1 MNVLFKGYVPT
12 KDKKSLIPFKNCV
25 PLESVQNCSEYA
37 GVLAEDIVLI
47 DVDDY
52 EQSEIMM
59 DIVEEKQ
66 IDCIVYETRRGKHFF
81 FKNKNPDGTY
91 IVEKCG
97 TSATGTKIAC
107 GLPADVKVG
116 LKNSYAVLKYQGK
129 CREIIW
135 GYEKDAV
142 IGPLPKFFLPLKT
155 SMEFLDKKA
164 GDGRNQSLFNYILTL
179 QSNDFSKDEARE
191 TIRIINDF
199 VLKEKLSEE
208 EINTILRDDA
218 FAKPIF
224 FKNKTFLFNKFA
236 TYLKNNNSIVKIND
250 QLHIYKDGVYVNG
263 YKRIESEMIRHI
275 PDLNKAKRTEVL
287 SYMDILIGENAKPSD
302 ANFIAFKNGVYNLMT
317 NELEPFDPSRI
328 ITNKIPWDYNAN
340 AYSELVDKTLNKMA
354 CFDKDIRALLEE
366 AIGYCFY
373 RRNELRKFFI
383 LIGERQNGKSTYLAM
398 IENLLGR
405 ENISSLDL
413 RELGDRF
420 KTAEL
425 FGKLANIG
433 DDIEDEF
440 IPNPAILKKLTSGNT
455 VNAERKG
462 TDPFDFNN
470 YSKLLF
476 SANNIPRIKDK
487 TGAVMSRLIIV
498 PFNATFTKDDPDY
511 DPYIKYKLIQ
521 QESMEYLIVLGIKAL
536 KRILENKAFTKS
548 AAVDIQLDEYE
559 KNNHPILLFFEEEP
573 KIENESTSSVYRK
586 YHEFCIANNF
596 NPMSNIE
603 FSKQVKRHYGYEI
616 VDKKI
621 AGKKYRIF
629 VKKED
634 DDK

>member
-1 MNVLFKGYVPT
+1 MTELFKGYVPT
-12 KDKKSLIPFKNCV
+12 KDKKSLISFKDCV
-25 PLESVQNCSEYA
+25 PLESVQKCSEYA
-37 GVLAEDIVLI
+37 GVLAQDIVLI
-47 DVDDY
+47 DIDDY

-66 IDCIVYETRRGKHFF
+66 INCVVYETSRGKHFF
-81 FKNKNPDGTY
+81 FKNIDSNGEP

-107 GLPADVKVG
+107 GLQADVKVG

-129 CREIIW
+129 YREIIW
-135 GYEKDAV
+135 GYEEDAV
-142 IGPLPKFFLPLKT
+142 LGPLPKYFLPLKT
-155 SMEFLDKKA
+155 KMDFLNMKT
-164 GDGRNQSLFNYILTL
+164 GDGRNQSLFEYILTL
-179 QSNDFSKDEARE
+179 QSHDLSKEEARE

-199 VLKEKLSEE
+199 ILEEKLSDA
-208 EINTILRDDA
+208 EIDTILRDDA

-224 FKNKTFLFNKFA
+224 YKNKTFLFNKFA
-236 TYLKNNNSIVKIND
+236 AYLKSNNSIIKIND

-263 YKRIESEMIRHI
+263 DRRIEAEMIKHI
-275 PDLNKAKRTEVL
+275 PDLTKAKRQEVL
-287 SYMDILIGENAKPSD
+287 SYMDIFIGENAKPSD
-302 ANFIAFKNGVYNLMT
+302 ANYIAFKNGVYNLMT
-317 NELEPFDPSRI
+317 DELEPFSPDRI
-328 ITNKIPWDYNAN
+328 ITNKIPWDYNPN
-340 AYSELVDKTLNKMA
+340 AYSEVADKTLNKMA

-383 LIGERQNGKSTYLAM
+383 LTGERQNGKSTYLSM
-398 IENLLGR
+398 IEHLLGQ

-413 RELGDRF
+413 NELGKTF

-440 IPNPAILKKLTSGNT
+440 IANPAILKKLTAGNS
-455 VNAERKG
+455 VNAEKKYG
-462 TDPFDFNN
+462 NPFDFSN

-498 PFNATFTKDDPDY
+498 PFNATFTKDDPDF

-521 QESMEYLIVLGIKAL
+521 QEPMEYLVRIGIEAL

-548 AAVDIQLDEYE
+548 KAVDVQLDEYE
-559 KNNHPILLFFEEEP
+559 KNNNPILLFFDEDV
-573 KIENESTSSVYRK
+573 KIENEPTNSVYRK

-603 FSKQVKRHYGYEI
+603 FSKQVKRHFKFEI

-621 AGKKYRIF
+621 GGKKYRIF
-629 VKKED
+629 VKQKEV
-634 DDK
+634 

>member
-1 MNVLFKGYVPT
+1 MELFRGYVPT

-37 GVLAEDIVLI
+37 GVLAEGVVLI
-47 DVDDY
+47 DIDDY

-66 IDCIVYETRRGKHFF
+66 INCIVYETSRGKHFF
-81 FKNKNPDGTY
+81 FKNQRADGTP

-107 GLPADVKVG
+107 GLAADVKVG
-116 LKNSYAVLKYQGK
+116 LKNSYAVLKYQNK

-135 GYEKDAV
+135 GYEEDAIV
-142 IGPLPKFFLPLKT
+142 DPLPSFFTPLKT
-155 SMEFLDKKA
+155 EMDFLNMKV

-179 QSNDFSKDEARE
+179 QSQDFSKDEARE
-191 TIRIINDF
+191 TIRMINDF
-199 VLKEKLSEE
+199 VLKEKLSES
-208 EINTILRDDA
+208 EIETILRDDA
-218 FAKPIF
+218 FKKPIF
-224 FKNKTFLFNKFA
+224 FKGKTFLFNKFA

-263 YKRIESEMIRHI
+263 YKKIEAEMIRLI

-287 SYMDILIGENAKPSD
+287 SYVDILIGDSVKPSD
-302 ANFIAFKNGVYNLMT
+302 ANFIAFNNGIYNIMT
-317 NELEPFDPSRI
+317 DELESFNPSKI
-328 ITNKIPWDYNAN
+328 ITNKIPWDYNPD
-340 AYSELVDKTLNKMA
+340 AYCELVDRTLNKMA
-354 CFDKDIRALLEE
+354 CFDKDIRLLLEE

-398 IENLLGR
+398 VENVLGQ

-413 RELGDRF
+413 RELGAQF

-440 IPNPAILKKLTSGNT
+440 IPNPAILKKLTSGNP
-455 VNAERKG
+455 VNAEKKG
-462 TDPFDFNN
+462 QDPFDFSN

-498 PFNATFTKDDPDY
+498 PFNATFTKEDPDY

-521 QESMEYLIVLGIKAL
+521 PEAAEYLVKLGVDAL

-548 AAVDIQLDEYE
+548 KAVDIQLTEYE
-559 KNNHPILLFFEEEP
+559 KNNNPILLFFEEEP
-573 KIENESTSSVYRK
+573 KIENEPTSTTYRK
-586 YHEFCIANNF
+586 YHEFCSANNF

-603 FSKQVKRHYGYEI
+603 FSKQVKRHYGFEI

-621 AGKKYRIF
+621 AGKKYRVF
-629 VKKED
+629 VKKES
-634 DDK
+634 

>member
-1 MNVLFKGYVPT
+1 MMELFKGYVPT
-12 KDKKSLIPFKNCV
+12 KDKKSLISFKDCV
-25 PLESVQNCSEYA
+25 PLESVQRCSEYA
-37 GVLAEDIVLI
+37 GVLAQDVVLI
-47 DVDDY
+47 DIDDY

-66 IDCIVYETRRGKHFF
+66 INCVVYETSRGKHFF
-81 FKNKNPDGTY
+81 FKNIDSNGEP

-107 GLPADVKVG
+107 GLQADVKVG

-129 CREIIW
+129 YREIIW
-135 GYEKDAV
+135 GYEEDA
-142 IGPLPKFFLPLKT
+142 ILGTLPKYFLPLKT
-155 SMEFLDKKA
+155 KMDFLNMKT
-164 GDGRNQSLFNYILTL
+164 GDGRNQSLFEYILTL
-179 QSNDFSKDEARE
+179 QSHDLSKEEARE

-199 VLKEKLSEE
+199 ILEEKLSDA
-208 EINTILRDDA
+208 EIDTILRDDA

-224 FKNKTFLFNKFA
+224 YKNKTFLFNKFA
-236 TYLKNNNSIVKIND
+236 AYLKSNNSIIKIND

-263 YKRIESEMIRHI
+263 DRRIEAEMIKHI
-275 PDLNKAKRTEVL
+275 PVLTKAKRQEVL
-287 SYMDILIGENAKPSD
+287 SYMDIFIGENAKPSD
-302 ANFIAFKNGVYNLMT
+302 ANYIAFKNGVYNLMT
-317 NELEPFDPSRI
+317 DELEPFSPDRI
-328 ITNKIPWDYNAN
+328 ITNKIPWDYNPN
-340 AYSELVDKTLNKMA
+340 AYSEVADKTLNKMA

-383 LIGERQNGKSTYLAM
+383 LTGERQNGKSTYLSM
-398 IENLLGR
+398 IEHLLGP

-413 RELGDRF
+413 NELGKTF

-440 IPNPAILKKLTSGNT
+440 IANPAILKKLTAGNS
-455 VNAERKG
+455 VNAEKKYG
-462 TDPFDFNN
+462 NPFDFNN

-498 PFNATFTKDDPDY
+498 PFNATFTKDDPDF

-521 QESMEYLIVLGIKAL
+521 QEPMEYLVRIGIEAL

-548 AAVDIQLDEYE
+548 KAVDVQLDEYE
-559 KNNHPILLFFEEEP
+559 KNNNPILLFFDEDV
-573 KIENESTSSVYRK
+573 KIENEPTNSVYRK

-596 NPMSNIE
+596 NPMSKIE
-603 FSKQVKRHYGYEI
+603 FSKQVKRHFKFEI

-621 AGKKYRIF
+621 GGKKYRIF
-629 VKKED
+629 VKQKEV
-634 DDK
+634 

>member
-1 MNVLFKGYVPT
+1 MATLFRGYVPT
-12 KDKKSLIPFKNCV
+12 KDKKSLIPFKNCI

-37 GVLAEDIVLI
+37 GVLAEDVILI
-47 DVDDY
+47 DIDDY
-52 EQSEIMM
+52 EQSEKMM
-59 DIVEEKQ
+59 DIIEEKQ
-66 IDCIVYETRRGKHFF
+66 IDCIVYETNRGKHFY
-81 FKNKNPDGTY
+81 FKNRNPDGTF

-107 GLPADVKVG
+107 GLSADIKVG
-116 LKNSYAVLKYQGK
+116 VKNSYAILKYQGK
-129 CREIIW
+129 YREIIW
-135 GYEKDAV
+135 GYEGDAV
-142 IGPLPKFFLPLKT
+142 LGPLPKYFLPLKT
-155 SMEFLDKKA
+155 DMNFLDMKS

-179 QSNDFSKDEARE
+179 GYYGLSKEESRE

-199 VLKEKLSEE
+199 ILEEKLSQS
-208 EINTILRDDA
+208 EIDTILRDDA

-224 FKNKTFLFNKFA
+224 FKNKVFLFDKFA
-236 TYLKNNNSIVKIND
+236 MYLKNNNSIVKIND

-263 YKRIESEMIRHI
+263 YKKIEAEMIKHI
-275 PDLNKAKRTEVL
+275 PDLNKAKRMEVL
-287 SYMDILIGENAKPSD
+287 SYIDILIGDNVKPSD
-302 ANFIAFKNGVYNLMT
+302 ANYIAFKNGVYNLMT
-317 NELEPFDPSRI
+317 DELEPFNPGRI
-328 ITNKIPWDYNAN
+328 ITNKIPWDYNPN
-340 AYSELVDKTLNKMA
+340 AYSAITDRTLDKMS
-354 CFDKDIRALLEE
+354 CFDKSIRALLEE

-383 LIGERQNGKSTYLAM
+383 LIGERQNGKSTYLSM
-398 IENLLGR
+398 VENLLGR

-440 IPNPAILKKLTSGNT
+440 IPNPATLKKLTSGNP

-462 TDPFDFNN
+462 TDPFDFSN

-498 PFNATFTKDDPDY
+498 PFNATFSKDDPDF

-521 QESMEYLIVLGIKAL
+521 QEPMEYLVRLGIEAL

-548 AAVDIQLDEYE
+548 IAVDTQLDEYE
-559 KNNHPILLFFEEEP
+559 KNNNPILLFFDEEP
-573 KIENESTSSVYRK
+573 KIENESTNAVYRK

-603 FSKQVKRHYGYEI
+603 FSKQVKRHYDFEI
-616 VDKKI
+616 ADKKI
-621 AGKKYRIF
+621 GGKKYRVF
-629 VKKED
+629 VKKE
-634 DDK
+634 